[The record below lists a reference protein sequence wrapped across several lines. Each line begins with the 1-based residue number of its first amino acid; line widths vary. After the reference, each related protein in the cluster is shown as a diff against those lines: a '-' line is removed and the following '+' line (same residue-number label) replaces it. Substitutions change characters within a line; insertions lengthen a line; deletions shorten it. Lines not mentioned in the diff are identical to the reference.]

1 VASGTAC
8 ALEEV
13 TLGQRGA
20 KGCRQQGNNQ
30 EISLA
35 TVPLHDNQWG
45 AVNRYN
51 KGSERPEEDA
61 L

>member
-1 VASGTAC
+1 
-8 ALEEV
+8 
-13 TLGQRGA
+13 LGQRGA

-45 AVNRYN
+45 AVIRYN